1 MSCCLMCGNPVN
13 RGWSDAYKT
22 MAIKPTQLT
31 RVGYSYQDLWCI
43 KLLIDWFHQPELYQW
58 MTIENSE
65 SGPHKFQGLDDVV
78 ALNSYGKY
86 ELYHPLSQNS
96 CHPHPNNLNGGKGDN
111 HGTIQSRTQT
121 SNTRQTFIT

>member
-1 MSCCLMCGNPVN
+1 MFGITNTIPN
-13 RGWSDAYKT
+13 NIGFKT

-65 SGPHKFQGLDDVV
+65 SGPHKFQGLDV
-78 ALNSYGKY
+78 
-86 ELYHPLSQNS
+86 
-96 CHPHPNNLNGGKGDN
+96 C
-111 HGTIQSRTQT
+111 
-121 SNTRQTFIT
+121 